1 MVPIDFI
8 REKQKGEK
16 FILILNKFLE
26 KGVCLLSLLLAKK
39 PPNYSLVPG
48 LKGNKM
54 MTMKMMPGL
63 LLGHGKR
70 MYGLSSLLLIQGE
83 LRS

>member
-8 REKQKGEK
+8 REQQKGEK
-16 FILILNKFLE
+16 FILIHNEFIE

-54 MTMKMMPGL
+54 MTIKMMPGL

-70 MYGLSSLLLIQGE
+70 TYGLSSLLLI
-83 LRS
+83 